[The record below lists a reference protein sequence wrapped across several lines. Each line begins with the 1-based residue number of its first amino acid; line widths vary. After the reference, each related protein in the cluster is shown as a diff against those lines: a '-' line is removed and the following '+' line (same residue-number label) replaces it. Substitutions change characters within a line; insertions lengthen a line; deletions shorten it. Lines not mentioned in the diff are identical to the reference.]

1 MTEVSCRRML
11 TTFGLAGAAD
21 LPEVLVS
28 AVSASGAGAQPVT
41 YLFLNAA
48 EAASIEAAVSRLIPA
63 DDKWGDAIGAGVP
76 SYIDKQLAGAWGA
89 GERLYRSGPW
99 QPGAASQGYQLPFTH
114 SELAAP
120 RVFAPARITVLK
132 LLASQA
138 AIALENAR
146 LYRDV
151 AEREGKIRH
160 LVEANIIGIL
170 IWKMDGQIIDANDA
184 FLHIVGYDR
193 EDLVSGRLNWIE
205 LTPPEWRA
213 RDRQTIV
220 ELKTAGTVQPYEK
233 EYIHK
238 DGSRIPVLIGVTAF
252 DEKRDH
258 CVAFVLDLTE
268 RKRAEEALRDSEEQW
283 KAAFESNP
291 TMYSMVDASGTILS
305 VNTFGAELL
314 GYSAAE
320 LIGQPVQSLFHE
332 ADGAVAQRN
341 VARCLQQ
348 IGRSISWE
356 MRKIHKDGQVI
367 WVRETARAM
376 LLKQRPV
383 LLLACENITEVKR
396 ATEAL
401 HEAQMQLR
409 HANRVA
415 TMGQLAASVAHEV
428 SQPIATA
435 GNNAEAALRFLDR
448 DRPDLNDVR
457 EALDCIVS
465 DTDRARLIIDR
476 IRDHIRK
483 APLRR
488 ESFDLNEAIDE
499 VIALARSEVV
509 RAGASVQTCLS
520 QDLSPVKADRVQV
533 QQVLMNLI
541 LNANDAMSSVVES
554 PRELLIST
562 EHTQSDGV
570 LVTVCDSGPGIDP
583 EHLDRVFEAFYT
595 TKSSGIGMGLAICRS
610 IIDAHGG
617 RLWAQANK
625 PRGAIFQFTLP
636 GHEKNS

>member
-1 MTEVSCRRML
+1 MIARSDMGHFAIRRHRVPRGGFTDWFRVVFWSYATMTEVSRRRML
-11 TTFGLAGAAD
+11 TTFGLAGAAA
-21 LPEVLVS
+21 LPTVLVS

-41 YLFLNAA
+41 YLFLNAE
-48 EAASIEAAVSRLIPA
+48 EAAFIEAAVSRLIPA
-63 DDKWGDAIGAGVP
+63 DDKWGGAIEAGVP

-99 QPGAASQGYQLPFTH
+99 QPGAASQGYQLRFTP
-114 SELAAP
+114 SELFRTALDAAP

-193 EDLVSGRLNWIE
+193 EDLVSGRLHWIE

-220 ELKTAGTVQPYEK
+220 ELKAAGTVQPYEK
-233 EYIHK
+233 EYIRK

-268 RKRAEEALRDSEEQW
+268 RKRAEEALR
-283 KAAFESNP
+283 
-291 TMYSMVDASGTILS
+291 
-305 VNTFGAELL
+305 
-314 GYSAAE
+314 
-320 LIGQPVQSLFHE
+320 
-332 ADGAVAQRN
+332 
-341 VARCLQQ
+341 
-348 IGRSISWE
+348 
-356 MRKIHKDGQVI
+356 
-367 WVRETARAM
+367 
-376 LLKQRPV
+376 
-383 LLLACENITEVKR
+383 
-396 ATEAL
+396 
-401 HEAQMQLR
+401 EAQMQLT

-428 SQPIATA
+428 SQPIAAA

-448 DRPDLNDVR
+448 DRPDLDDVR

-509 RAGASVQTCLS
+509 KAGASVQTCLS

-554 PRELLIST
+554 PRELLIRT

-583 EHLDRVFEAFYT
+583 EHLDRIFGAFYT
-595 TKSSGIGMGLAICRS
+595 TKSSGIGMGLAISRS